1 MRREEKTIELLLEE
15 ITDSTAIY
23 KYVTVGEEVCS
34 YGRILIDRNT
44 GDVHI
49 LKRDGSGYQSSLW
62 HAVLTVHSFLRKICT
77 PKRGKLR
84 GIKNF

>member
-49 LKRDGSGYQSSLW
+49 LKRDGSGYQSSLR
-62 HAVLTVHSFLRKICT
+62 HAVLTVHSFFEENLY
-77 PKRGKLR
+77 PKKREVAWY
-84 GIKNF
+84 